1 MGKRKAFIRQIYP
14 PNGWRASGGFTLI
27 ELLVVIAIIAILM
40 AILMPTLNRAKEQGK
55 RATCLNNLRQLTLAW
70 ILYAD
75 YNDDKLV
82 CGDTGEYTSMYSG
95 ASLPFNKSHYNE
107 TPWVLKDWDQS
118 MSLNQKRNAILNG
131 ALYAYCKTEKLY
143 RCPTVR
149 IQEGILRTY
158 AIVDSM
164 NCKNWDDMGAVML
177 KKRLEIP
184 EPAYRFVFLDD
195 GGAGYA
201 HIGGWTVYVRE
212 EKWWDPP
219 PIRHGD
225 GTTFS
230 YADGHS
236 DYVKWKDPRTI
247 EFGKLVPPRAFSPV
261 QAGNEDIHNA
271 AIGVWGQAARH

>member
-1 MGKRKAFIRQIYP
+1 MDKRKAFIGQTYD
-14 PNGWRASGGFTLI
+14 GFTLI

-40 AILMPTLNRAKEQGK
+40 AMLMPVLNRAKEQGK
-55 RATCLNNLRQLTLAW
+55 RATCLHNLKQLTLAW

-82 CGDTGEYTSMYSG
+82 NGDTGEYSIHS
-95 ASLPFNKSHYNE
+95 NE
-107 TPWVLKDWDQS
+107 TPWVLKDWDRN
-118 MSLNQKRNAILNG
+118 MTLTQKRNAILNG

-149 IQEGILRTY
+149 IQEQILRTY
-158 AIVDSM
+158 SVVDSM
-164 NCKNWDDMGAVML
+164 NCKNWSDMGAVML
-177 KKRLEIP
+177 KKRLDIQ

-201 HIGGWTVYVRE
+201 HMGGWTVYVRE
-212 EKWWDPP
+212 ERWWDPP

-230 YADGHS
+230 FADGHS

-247 EFGKLVPPRAFSPV
+247 EFGKRVPPVAFSPV

-271 AIGVWGQAARH
+271 AVAAWGQAARHN

>member
-1 MGKRKAFIRQIYP
+1 MDKQKAFIRQTY
-14 PNGWRASGGFTLI
+14 GGFTLI
-27 ELLVVIAIIAILM
+27 ELLVVIAIIAVLM
-40 AILMPTLNRAKEQGK
+40 AILMPVLNRAKEQGK
-55 RATCLNNLRQLTLAW
+55 RATCLNNLKQLTLTW

-82 CGDTGEYTSMYSG
+82 CGDSAEYTSMYSSAG
-95 ASLPFNKSHYNE
+95 LPFNKSHYNE
-107 TPWVLKDWDQS
+107 TPWVLKDWDRS
-118 MSLNQKRNAILNG
+118 MTLNQKRNAILNG
-131 ALYAYCKTEKLY
+131 ALYPYCKTEKLY

-149 IQEGILRTY
+149 IQEQILRTY
-158 AIVDSM
+158 SIVDSM
-164 NCKNWDDMGAVML
+164 NCKNWDSMGAVML
-177 KKRLEIP
+177 KRRLEIP

-212 EKWWDPP
+212 ERWWDPP

-247 EFGKLVPPRAFSPV
+247 EFGKRVPPVAFSPV

-271 AIGVWGQAARH
+271 AVGVWGQAAKHN